1 MHRLPPPSRL
11 GRDLLCQ
18 RWEYLL

>member
-11 GRDLLCQ
+11 GRDLLCK